1 MATKT
6 FSSVKLPNNDIG
18 VIAIPYG
25 TCGTAHDVA
34 AKTVTVKNFVLET
47 GASVRVKFT
56 NKNTATSPTLNVNN
70 LGAKAIYWHGNTIS
84 STEYWE
90 NGAVI
95 DFVYNGTQFEII
107 GSTALVAHL
116 VDGAPEDLNTLDE
129 LAAALK
135 DNKDVLDTLVP
146 KTRKVNGKE
155 LSSDVTLIA
164 SDVGAIATT
173 DFTPITEQQINSLF
187 NS

>member
-25 TCGTAHDVA
+25 TCGTAAGTA

-56 NKNTATSPTLNVNN
+56 YANSVANPTLNVNG

-84 STEYWE
+84 SAEYWE

-116 VDGAPEDLNTLDE
+116 VEGAPEDLNTLDE

-155 LSSDVTLIA
+155 LSSDITLIA

-173 DFTPITEQQINSLF
+173 DLVPITADEINNLF
-187 NS
+187 K